1 MKNIDSYDFAGK
13 RALVRVDFNVPLDD
27 NQKITDAT
35 RIDAALP
42 TIRKILASGGS
53 AILCSHLGRPKKI
66 GEPKLSLRHLVPYL
80 EKVLN
85 TTVKFADDCMG
96 QSAVD
101 LSAKLKPG
109 EVLLL
114 ENLRYYE
121 EEEGKARLPETAT
134 DEEKAAA
141 KIRVKAAQKEFT
153 KKLAGYADCYVN
165 DAYGTA
171 HRAHASTALI
181 AAYFPNDKMF
191 GYLMNNEVSNITKVL
206 HEAQHPFT
214 AVLGG
219 AKVSSKIE
227 IINNLL
233 SKVDNLIIGGGM
245 MFTFIK
251 AKGGKIGGSLV
262 EPEYLELARNIMA
275 GAEELGVKI
284 LIPADAIIA
293 NAFANDAE
301 RKVCKADEIPDG
313 WLGMDIGPDAIKHFS
328 EVLVGSKTILWNG
341 PMGVFEMCNFQKGTK
356 EIALAIAE
364 STKQGGFSLVG
375 GGDSVAAVNKFKLA
389 DKVSYVSTGG
399 GAMLESI
406 EGKVLPGVKAI
417 LED

>member
-1 MKNIDSYDFAGK
+1 MKNIDTYDFTGK
-13 RALVRVDFNVPLDD
+13 RALIRVDFNVPLDD
-27 NQKITDAT
+27 NQKITDTT

-53 AILCSHLGRPKKI
+53 TILCSHLGRPKKM
-66 GEPKLSLRHLVPYL
+66 GESKLSLRHLVPYL
-80 EKVLN
+80 EQVLGEK
-85 TTVKFADDCMG
+85 VKFANDCMG
-96 QSAVD
+96 LSAVE
-101 LSAKLKPG
+101 LSATLKPG

-153 KKLAGYADCYVN
+153 KKLASYADCYVN

-171 HRAHASTALI
+171 HRAHASTTLV

-191 GYLMNNEVSNITKVL
+191 GYLMNSEVSNIKKVL

-214 AVLGG
+214 SVLGG

-233 SKVDNLIIGGGM
+233 NKVDNLIIGGGM

-262 EPEYLELARNIMA
+262 ENDYIDMAKDILAK
-275 GAEELGVKI
+275 AEEQGVKI
-284 LIPADAIIA
+284 LIPSDALIADK
-293 NAFANDAE
+293 FSNDAD
-301 RKVCKADEIPDG
+301 RKVCKSNEIPDG
-313 WLGMDIGPDAIKHFS
+313 WLGMDIGPETIRHFS
-328 EVLVGSKTILWNG
+328 EILVGSKTILWNG
-341 PMGVFEMCNFQKGTK
+341 PMGVFELDNFQKGTK
-356 EIALAIAE
+356 DIALAIVE
-364 STKQGGFSLVG
+364 STAKGGFSLVG
-375 GGDSVAAVNKFKLA
+375 GGDSVAAVNKFHLA

>member
-1 MKNIDSYDFAGK
+1 MKNIDTYNFTGK
-13 RALVRVDFNVPLDD
+13 RALIRVDFNVPLDD
-27 NQKITDAT
+27 TQKITDAT

-42 TIRKILASGGS
+42 TIRKILAGGGS
-53 AILCSHLGRPKKI
+53 TILCSHLGRPKKI

-80 EKVLN
+80 EQVLN

-101 LSAKLKPG
+101 LSSTLKPG

-141 KIRVKAAQKEFT
+141 KVRVKAAQKEFT
-153 KKLAGYADCYVN
+153 KKLASFADCYVN

-171 HRAHASTALI
+171 HRAHASTALV

-262 EPEYLELARNIMA
+262 
-275 GAEELGVKI
+275 
-284 LIPADAIIA
+284 
-293 NAFANDAE
+293 
-301 RKVCKADEIPDG
+301 
-313 WLGMDIGPDAIKHFS
+313 
-328 EVLVGSKTILWNG
+328 
-341 PMGVFEMCNFQKGTK
+341 
-356 EIALAIAE
+356 
-364 STKQGGFSLVG
+364 
-375 GGDSVAAVNKFKLA
+375 
-389 DKVSYVSTGG
+389 
-399 GAMLESI
+399 
-406 EGKVLPGVKAI
+406 
-417 LED
+417 